1 MEFLANL
8 LRSPVRLFFTLMAIY
23 VATQSAVCALFL
35 AIVAVSWCYHKVF
48 GRGHAV
54 STPRDV
60 VMPKP
65 QAAAVAEPEQSQT
78 PQAPVYAKSPVVV
91 PLKRQDAARRSA

>member
-1 MEFLANL
+1 MESLANL

-23 VATQSAVCALFL
+23 VASQSAVCGLFL
-35 AIVAVSWCYHKVF
+35 AIVGASWCYHKIF
-48 GRGHAV
+48 GRKHAV
-54 STPRDV
+54 PTPQDV

-65 QAAAVAEPEQSQT
+65 QAATVAEPEQSQT
-78 PQAPVYAKSPVVV
+78 RQAPVYAKSPVVV

>member
-1 MEFLANL
+1 MESLANL

-23 VATQSAVCALFL
+23 VATQSVVCSLFL
-35 AIVAVSWCYHKVF
+35 AIVGVSWCYHKVF
-48 GRGHAV
+48 GRKHAV
-54 STPRDV
+54 PTPRDV
-60 VMPKP
+60 VMPKS
-65 QAAAVAEPEQSQT
+65 QADAAESAQSQS